1 MAGRIPEHFIDDIIA
16 RTDLVELI
24 NSRVPLKRSG
34 KNYAA
39 CCPFHQEKTPSFT
52 VSPQKQFYYCFGCGA
67 SGNAVGFLMD
77 YERLG
82 FVDAVEQLAKLH
94 SVEIPRENDG
104 NFQQQQNLKPLYNLL
119 EKASEFYQAQLKN
132 PQVREK
138 AISYLK
144 RRGLTG
150 ETAKQFAI
158 GYAPAGW
165 DNLIKHLNADDK
177 QKELLVIAGLAVKN
191 DRGRIYDRFRDRI
204 MFPIRDPRG
213 RTIGFGGRVL
223 GDDKPKYLNSPET
236 PVFHKSRELYGLY
249 EARQQRTK
257 ITKHLVVEGYM
268 DVVALAQFGIHYAVA
283 TLGTASNQEHLEKLF
298 KQVNQV
304 VFCFDGDEA
313 GRNAAKRAL
322 DNAIPTL
329 KDGREVKFLFLPEGE
344 DPDTMVRQQG
354 PEVFEDLVKH
364 AQPLSEFFYQS
375 LSEDLDTNTLDG
387 KARLAKLAAPHI
399 ERIPKGIFRQLMLDR
414 LASITELSS
423 TALEENL
430 QEAPA
435 PISTQPPPPTDME
448 GYDQLQGGYEAPE
461 GYPADAFPPEYGGF
475 EQPFPQK
482 QPFKKGKKGQWK
494 GKKGAFGK
502 SFGKGFGN
510 RDQFFKSEAAPVTS
524 LVDSIIR
531 LTLHSPRDAAQHQ
544 LPAHV
549 EALSSPFTGLLQDVF
564 AELKNRPEISTASLL
579 MRWHD
584 SPDGEHLAA
593 LAAKEFLLDDELQTE
608 ELQHALK
615 RLEFAIVEAQ
625 LEALIAEGAQDKTKL
640 RELLNLKRSLSE
652 KPEKS

>member
-67 SGNAVGFLMD
+67 SGNAIGFLMD
-77 YERLG
+77 YDRLG
-82 FVDAVEQLAKLH
+82 FVDAIEQLAKHL
-94 SVEIPRENDG
+94 SLEVPREDDG
-104 NFQQQQNLKPLYNLL
+104 RHQQQQNLKPLYDILQ
-119 EKASEFYQAQLKN
+119 KASDFYESQLKN
-132 PQVREK
+132 PQVRER
-138 AISYLK
+138 AIAYLK

-150 ETAKQFAI
+150 ETAKRFAI
-158 GYAPAGW
+158 GFAPAGW
-165 DNLIKHLNADDK
+165 DNLIKHLNADDR
-177 QKELLVIAGLAVKN
+177 QKELLVTAGLAVKN

-204 MFPIRDPRG
+204 MFPIRDSRG

-268 DVVALAQFGIHYAVA
+268 DVVALAQFGIHYGVA

-313 GRNAAKRAL
+313 GRNAARRAL
-322 DNAIPTL
+322 ENAIPTL

-344 DPDTMVRQQG
+344 DPDTMVRKQG
-354 PEVFEDLVKH
+354 PEVFEDLVNH

-387 KARLAKLAAPHI
+387 RARLAKLAAPHI

-414 LASITELSS
+414 LAQITELSS

-430 QEAPA
+430 HEAPKPLA
-435 PISTQPPPPTDME
+435 EAPPPASDGYEQLE
-448 GYDQLQGGYEAPE
+448 GYGEAQPQDVGFYEQYGSNQFQG
-461 GYPADAFPPEYGGF
+461 
-475 EQPFPQK
+475 K
-482 QPFKKGKKGQWK
+482 QQNQRSGKP
-494 GKKGAFGK
+494 
-502 SFGKGFGN
+502 SGFGRQQPN
-510 RDQFFKSEAAPVTS
+510 NAAPVTS
-524 LVDSIIR
+524 LVDNIIR
-531 LTLHSPRDAAQHQ
+531 LALHSPRDAAQHQ
-544 LPAHV
+544 LPNDV
-549 EALSSPFTGLLQDVF
+549 ETLHAPFTDLMQELF
-564 AELKNRPEISTASLL
+564 AELQNRPEISTASLL

-593 LAAKEFLLDDELQTE
+593 LAAKEFLLDDELQNE

-625 LEALIAEGAQDKTKL
+625 LDKLIADGAQDKTKL

-652 KPEKS
+652 KP

>member
-24 NSRVPLKRSG
+24 NSRVSLKRSG

-67 SGNAVGFLMD
+67 SGNAIGFLMD
-77 YERLG
+77 YDRLG
-82 FVDAVEQLAKLH
+82 FVDAIEQLAKLH
-94 SVEIPRENDG
+94 SVEIPREDDG
-104 NFQQQQNLKPLYNLL
+104 NLQPQQNLKPIYELL

-132 PQVREK
+132 PQVRER

-165 DNLIKHLNADDK
+165 DNLIKHLNADDR
-177 QKELLVIAGLAVKN
+177 QKELLATAGLAVKN

-223 GDDKPKYLNSPET
+223 GDEKPKYLNSPET

-257 ITKHLVVEGYM
+257 IVKHLVVEGYM
-268 DVVALAQFGIHYAVA
+268 DVVALAQFGIHFGVA

-322 DNAIPTL
+322 ENAIPTM

-344 DPDTMVRQQG
+344 DPDTMVRKQG
-354 PEVFEDLVKH
+354 PEVFEDLVQR
-364 AQPLSEFFYQS
+364 AQPLSEFFYQTM
-375 LSEDLDTNTLDG
+375 SEGLDTNTLDG

-399 ERIPKGIFRQLMLDR
+399 ERFPKGIFRQLMLDR
-414 LASITELSS
+414 LAKITELSS

-430 QEAPA
+430 HETPA
-435 PISTQPPPPTDME
+435 PLSNEPPPTTDMD
-448 GYDQLQGGYEAPE
+448 GYEQMMGGYEAE
-461 GYPADAFPPEYGGF
+461 PADFPPDAYGAF
-475 EQPFPQK
+475 EQPSAQRPGSKRSK
-482 QPFKKGKKGQWK
+482 QGNWKSKNKPF
-494 GKKGAFGK
+494 
-502 SFGKGFGN
+502 
-510 RDQFFKSEAAPVTS
+510 RYDQQFQKSEAAPVTS

-531 LTLHSPRDAAQHQ
+531 LALHSPREAAQHQ
-544 LPAHV
+544 LPEQV
-549 EALSSPFTGLLQDVF
+549 GVLPSPFTSLLIEVF
-564 AELKNRPEISTASLL
+564 GELQNRPEISTASLL

-625 LEALIAEGAQDKTKL
+625 LEAVIAEGAKDKTKL
-640 RELLNLKRSLSE
+640 RDLLNLKRSLSE

>member
-16 RTDLVELI
+16 RTDLVELV
-24 NSRVPLKRSG
+24 NSRVQLKRSG

-67 SGNAVGFLMD
+67 SGNAIGFLMD
-77 YERLG
+77 YDRLG
-82 FVDAVEQLAKLH
+82 FVEAVEQLAKLH
-94 SVEIPRENDG
+94 SVEIPREDDG
-104 NFQQQQNLKPLYNLL
+104 LYQQQQNLKPLYEIL
-119 EKASEFYQAQLKN
+119 EKASQFYQSQLKN
-132 PQVREK
+132 PQVRER
-138 AISYLK
+138 AIAYLK

-150 ETAKQFAI
+150 ETARQFGI

-177 QKELLVIAGLAVKN
+177 TKDLMVTAGLAVKN
-191 DRGRIYDRFRDRI
+191 DRGRTYDRFRDRI
-204 MFPIRDPRG
+204 MFPIRDHRG

-249 EARQQRTK
+249 EARQQRSK
-257 ITKHLVVEGYM
+257 ITRHLVVEGYM

-298 KQVNQV
+298 KQVSQV

-322 DNAIPTL
+322 ENAIPTL

-354 PEVFEDLVKH
+354 PEVFEDLVNR

-375 LSEDLDTNTLDG
+375 LSEGLDTGTLDG

-423 TALEENL
+423 TALEANL
-430 QEAPA
+430 QDTPA
-435 PISTQPPPPTDME
+435 PLSKPQPAKDSE
-448 GYDQLQGGYEAPE
+448 GYDQLQEYGDMGDQA
-461 GYPADAFPPEYGGF
+461 PPEDYFQYGPEAKRPSTPG
-475 EQPFPQK
+475 
-482 QPFKKGKKGQWK
+482 FKKGNNRFQKGRK
-494 GKKGAFGK
+494 PPYG
-502 SFGKGFGN
+502 
-510 RDQFFKSEAAPVTS
+510 QFQKPEAAPVTS

-531 LTLHSPRDAAQHQ
+531 LALHSPRDAARHQ
-544 LPAHV
+544 LPEGVGYLA
-549 EALSSPFTGLLQDVF
+549 SPFTELLQDVF
-564 AELKNRPEISTASLL
+564 AALENRPEISTASLL

-652 KPEKS
+652 KT